1 MVLASMHV
9 EQQALADNKI
19 RNERLESLRNLLK
32 ITKCKKWD
40 IKQDLGN
47 PKPLTILSKLV
58 GRDDQQQ
65 IKSEYSQLISNNPPL

>member
-1 MVLASMHV
+1 MVLAYMHV

-40 IKQDLGN
+40 IKPALGN
-47 PKPLTILSKLV
+47 PKTLTILSKLA
-58 GRDDQQQ
+58 GRDDQQE
-65 IKSEYSQLISNNPPL
+65 IKSEYSQLISNNPPP

>member
-32 ITKCKKWD
+32 ITKYKKWD

-58 GRDDQQQ
+58 GRDDQQ
-65 IKSEYSQLISNNPPL
+65 